1 MDEQAEAQALAQA
14 QIFHN
19 INRELTNVSQ
29 TLTTQGILNI
39 VPTFHGNTK
48 HYREW
53 IKSIEKYAT
62 LVNLPDDRKKLI
74 AYQSSTGAV
83 SGFI

>member
-19 INRELTNVSQ
+19 VNRELTNVSQ

-39 VPTFHGNTK
+39 VPTFHGNAK
-48 HYREW
+48 HYRE
-53 IKSIEKYAT
+53 
-62 LVNLPDDRKKLI
+62 
-74 AYQSSTGAV
+74 
-83 SGFI
+83 

>member
-1 MDEQAEAQALAQA
+1 MDEQAEAQAIAQA

-29 TLTTQGILNI
+29 TLTMQGILNI

-48 HYREW
+48 RYREW
-53 IKSIEKYAT
+53 IKIIEKYAT
-62 LVNLPDDRKKLI
+62 LHQPLCSLYYILVL
-74 AYQSSTGAV
+74 
-83 SGFI
+83 